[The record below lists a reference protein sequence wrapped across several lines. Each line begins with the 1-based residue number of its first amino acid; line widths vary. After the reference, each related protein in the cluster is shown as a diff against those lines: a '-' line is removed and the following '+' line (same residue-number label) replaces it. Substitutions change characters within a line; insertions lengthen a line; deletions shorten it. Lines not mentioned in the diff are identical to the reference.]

1 MTPGGQAGDVG
12 ALPTAERNAEAN
24 AFPTLHDVLLLRC
37 CKISVLGFFS
47 TCCRSDEIILM
58 FSKQSNDQQREV
70 SWTRS
75 LHLVLLFYFLWW
87 EPTVAAKQWECG
99 RLQAWGPGVPFT
111 LCPPFIFI
119 SVHPETWPYVTHPLC
134 NVQCTKQHFSGAAV
148 SQGDRVS
155 STVSP

>member
-58 FSKQSNDQQREV
+58 LSKQSNDQCLGR
-70 SWTRS
+70 
-75 LHLVLLFYFLWW
+75 VLSILCSFSTSCDGNQL
-87 EPTVAAKQWECG
+87 
-99 RLQAWGPGVPFT
+99 LQPSSGNVVGLQTWGPGVPFT

>member
-1 MTPGGQAGDVG
+1 
-12 ALPTAERNAEAN
+12 
-24 AFPTLHDVLLLRC
+24 
-37 CKISVLGFFS
+37 
-47 TCCRSDEIILM
+47 M
-58 FSKQSNDQQREV
+58 FSKQSNDQC
-70 SWTRS
+70 
-75 LHLVLLFYFLWW
+75 LGLVLSILCSFSTSCDGNQL
-87 EPTVAAKQWECG
+87 
-99 RLQAWGPGVPFT
+99 LQPSSGNVVGLQTWGPGVPFT